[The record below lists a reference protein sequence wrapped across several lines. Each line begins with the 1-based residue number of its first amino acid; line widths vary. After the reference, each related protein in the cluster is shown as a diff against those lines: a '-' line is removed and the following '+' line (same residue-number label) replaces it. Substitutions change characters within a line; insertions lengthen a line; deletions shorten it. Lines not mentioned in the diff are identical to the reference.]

1 MAIEDDR
8 KPTSADDQ
16 YAIGLSA
23 QVSTVL
29 SLFGKRISAYIGI
42 MLVPVIYS
50 FVFSTIMFLVFGPA
64 MLLYIGWLGSEP
76 VSFIWGSFLL
86 LSEPI
91 PPGVLTPFLGVG
103 GVLMMIGFVLN
114 ILVLGAAVSIALRTY
129 TGQATAMGSG
139 FSSAMDRFPTLLKVM
154 LIIGSIYA
162 LIMIPIQETLLA
174 ILNAMSILDLDAV
187 TQGTSMLLI
196 LAAVF
201 VIVITFLYPNAAVV
215 MGEEQGAGRSIGR
228 TLRLTKS
235 NFLHTL
241 GGILLFYIIL
251 IVITLVIE
259 LGLALLLGPDLTSII
274 TPFTTMLII
283 TPLTFIYQA
292 VLYKDLAARTGQSAQ
307 EYW

>member
-1 MAIEDDR
+1 LAIVDDQ
-8 KPTSADDQ
+8 KPTSTEDK
-16 YAIGLSA
+16 YAIGVST
-23 QVSTVL
+23 QVSTVI
-29 SLFGKRISAYIGI
+29 SLFGKRLSAYIGI

-91 PPGVLTPFLGVG
+91 PPGVLTTFLGVG

-129 TGQATAMGSG
+129 TGQGSAMGSG

-162 LIMIPIQETLLA
+162 LIMIPIQETLIA
-174 ILNAMSILDLDAV
+174 ILDAM
-187 TQGTSMLLI
+187 LI
-196 LAAVF
+196 NDLAAVSEASTTLMIFAIVF
-201 VIVITFLYPNAAVV
+201 VIAITFLYPNAAVV
-215 MGEEQGAGRSIGR
+215 MGEDQGAGGSIGR
-228 TLRLTKS
+228 TVSLTKS
-235 NFLHTL
+235 NFLHSL
-241 GGILLFYIIL
+241 SGIILFYVIL
-251 IVITLVIE
+251 IVITIVIE
-259 LGLALLLGPDLTSII
+259 LGLVMLLDVAVASII
-274 TPFTTMLII
+274 TPFTTMLLI
-283 TPLTFIYQA
+283 TPMTYIYQA
-292 VLYKDLAARTGQSAQ
+292 VLYKDLAARTAQSTQ